1 MSDLARLIGLI
12 QERMQL
18 EAVQGIRT
26 PREKTA
32 FELGR
37 LNGVQTGLDI
47 SLQLINEV
55 LAEDEHPKTK
65 AGRK

>member
-1 MSDLARLIGLI
+1 MSDLAKLIGMI
-12 QERMQL
+12 QDRMNQ

-37 LNGVQTGLDI
+37 LNGVQSGLDI

-55 LAEDEHPKTK
+55 LAEDEQPTKK